1 MDRKEPNLDNSSA
14 SLINQLGENY
24 YYLKTIILNR
34 IEISKLELLQFFSI
48 IISKLITG
56 LVFSILILIATLF
69 CLIALVLYVATLV
82 GSHIYAL
89 LIVALLIVL
98 IGILFYILVS
108 PILSSFIVRQIEEID
123 FLTQTPNDV
132 EK

>member
-108 PILSSFIVRQIEEID
+108 PILSNFIVCQIEEID